1 MEREKLE
8 DFIKHCGSVEK
19 AAKKIQLTR
28 EQLSAIRNGRNKMK
42 LDYAVLIAT
51 YMNRHTHI
59 KVHFLYLLPP
69 YEKNKLKHVEFNFNE
84 SPFKLSKL
92 FLSDVKH
99 PTKIGYVPEEFSD
112 LEKSRP
118 IILDENNQLIA
129 NPLTY
134 FLHIQNCVQI
144 IYAWRISLLD
154 LIQGKYEISHLT
166 NTFDVI
172 ERGYIG
178 ISLEK
183 FIGNRKGQRTDLNK
197 PVENSPQVCLLRG
210 IKTRELISQLL
221 DLGSDYTYRQIKK
234 IILHESDTLTEEVRN
249 KKISIFYAASIIR
262 D

>member
-1 MEREKLE
+1 MEREILE
-8 DFIKHCGSVEK
+8 IFLKNCGSIEK
-19 AAKKIQLTR
+19 ASKEVGISR
-28 EQLSAIRNGRNKMK
+28 ETLSAIRNDRNKMQFEH
-42 LDYAVLIAT
+42 AALIAD

-59 KVHFLYLLPP
+59 QVDFLDLLPP
-69 YEKNKLKHVEFNFNE
+69 CKKNKLKHIEFNFNE

-99 PTKIGYVPEEFSD
+99 PTKVGYVPEEFSD
-112 LEKSRP
+112 LEKSRL
-118 IILDENNQLIA
+118 IIIDENNQLIA